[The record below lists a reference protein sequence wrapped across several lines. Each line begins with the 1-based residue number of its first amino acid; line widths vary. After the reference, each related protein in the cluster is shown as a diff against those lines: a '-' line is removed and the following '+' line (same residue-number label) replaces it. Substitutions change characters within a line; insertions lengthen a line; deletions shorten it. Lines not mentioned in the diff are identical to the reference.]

1 MKRVA
6 IIVLDSVGI
15 GELPDAAKYGDEGS
29 NTLVNIKK
37 EYPEFSVPNMAELG
51 LGNIEGEDI
60 CLLGKTDSPKGC
72 YAKMSEASNGK
83 DTTTGHWEISGIVT
97 ENPFPT
103 FTETGFP
110 KEVMDKFEKAIGRKT
125 LGNISASG
133 TAIINELGDEHVK
146 TGYPIIYT
154 SADSVFQIACHEDVI
169 PVDEL
174 YKMCETAREILVG
187 DYAVARVIARP
198 FIGNGNGNY
207 TRTERRKDFSL
218 APTSETILDLL
229 KAEGKS
235 VVAIGKIEDIFE
247 HRGMTVTDHTTNNH
261 DGIEKTIEY
270 LKKDFEGLLFTN
282 LVDTDMIYG
291 HRNDVKGYA
300 EAVMYFDSKLIE
312 KTIEYLKKDFE
323 GLLFTNLVDT
333 DMIYGHRNDVKGYAE
348 AVMYFD
354 SKLPEIKSAMKDD
367 DILIITADHGCDPTT
382 PSTDHSR
389 EFVPLLVYGKN
400 IKEGVNLGVRKQFSD
415 IAATVAE
422 YLGINETFGAE
433 SFLKDVIK

>member
-229 KAEGKS
+229 KAEVKS

-261 DGIEKTIEY
+261 DG
-270 LKKDFEGLLFTN
+270 
-282 LVDTDMIYG
+282 
-291 HRNDVKGYA
+291 
-300 EAVMYFDSKLIE
+300 IE

-389 EFVPLLVYGKN
+389 EFVPLLVYGKS

>member
-300 EAVMYFDSKLIE
+300 EAVMYFDSKL
-312 KTIEYLKKDFE
+312 
-323 GLLFTNLVDT
+323 
-333 DMIYGHRNDVKGYAE
+333 
-348 AVMYFD
+348 
-354 SKLPEIKSAMKDD
+354 PEIKSAMKDD

-389 EFVPLLVYGKN
+389 EFVPLLVYGKS

>member
-37 EYPEFSVPNMAELG
+37 EYPDFSVPNMAELG

-154 SADSVFQIACHEDVI
+154 SADSVFQIACHEDVT

-270 LKKDFEGLLFTN
+270 LN
-282 LVDTDMIYG
+282 
-291 HRNDVKGYA
+291 
-300 EAVMYFDSKLIE
+300 
-312 KTIEYLKKDFE
+312 KDFE

-422 YLGINETFGAE
+422 YLGINEMFGAE

>member
-37 EYPEFSVPNMAELG
+37 EYPQFSVPNMAELG

-72 YAKMSEASNGK
+72 YGKMSEASNGK

-300 EAVMYFDSKLIE
+300 EAVMYFDSKL
-312 KTIEYLKKDFE
+312 
-323 GLLFTNLVDT
+323 
-333 DMIYGHRNDVKGYAE
+333 
-348 AVMYFD
+348 
-354 SKLPEIKSAMKDD
+354 PEIKSAMKDD

-389 EFVPLLVYGKN
+389 EFVPLLVCGKN
-400 IKEGVNLGVRKQFSD
+400 VKEGVNLGVRKQFSD

>member
-15 GELPDAAKYGDEGS
+15 GALPDAAKYGDADS

-37 EYPEFSVPNMAELG
+37 EYPEFVVPNMAALG

-60 CLLGKTDSPKGC
+60 DLLGKVENPTGC
-72 YAKMSEASNGK
+72 YAKMHEASNGK
-83 DTTTGHWEISGIVT
+83 DTTTGHWEIAGIIT
-97 ENPFPT
+97 DNPFPT
-103 FTETGFP
+103 FTDTGFP
-110 KEVMDKFEKAIGRKT
+110 PEVMDKFEEAIGRKT

-133 TAIINELGDEHVK
+133 TAIINDLGDEHVK
-146 TGYPIIYT
+146 TGYPIVYT

-174 YKMCETAREILVG
+174 YKMCETAREILTG

-198 FIGNGNGNY
+198 FIGTSGNY

-218 APTSETILDLL
+218 APTSTTVLDLI
-229 KAEGKS
+229 KEKGMTVA
-235 VVAIGKIEDIFE
+235 AIGKIEDIFE
-247 HRGMTVTDHTTNNH
+247 HRGMTEADHTTNNF
-261 DGIEKTIEY
+261 DG
-270 LKKDFEGLLFTN
+270 
-282 LVDTDMIYG
+282 
-291 HRNDVKGYA
+291 
-300 EAVMYFDSKLIE
+300 IE

-354 SKLPEIKSAMKDD
+354 SKLPEIMSTMKDD
-367 DILIITADHGCDPTT
+367 DILIVTADHGCDPTT

-389 EFVPLLVYGKN
+389 EYTPLLVCGKN
-400 IKEGVNLGVRKQFSD
+400 VKEGVNLGIRKSFAD
-415 IAATVAE
+415 IGATVAE
-422 YLGINETFGAE
+422 YLGINENFGAE
-433 SFLKDVIK
+433 SFLKEILK

>member
-37 EYPEFSVPNMAELG
+37 EYPDFSVPNMAELG

-300 EAVMYFDSKLIE
+300 EAVMYFDSKL
-312 KTIEYLKKDFE
+312 
-323 GLLFTNLVDT
+323 
-333 DMIYGHRNDVKGYAE
+333 
-348 AVMYFD
+348 
-354 SKLPEIKSAMKDD
+354 PEIKSAMKDD

>member
-15 GELPDAAKYGDEGS
+15 GELPDAA
-29 NTLVNIKK
+29 NTETKVQIQLVNIKK
-37 EYPEFSVPNMAELG
+37 EYPDFSVPNMAELG

-300 EAVMYFDSKLIE
+300 EAVMYFDSKL
-312 KTIEYLKKDFE
+312 
-323 GLLFTNLVDT
+323 
-333 DMIYGHRNDVKGYAE
+333 
-348 AVMYFD
+348 
-354 SKLPEIKSAMKDD
+354 PEIKSAMKDD

>member
-51 LGNIEGEDI
+51 IGNIEGEDI

-110 KEVMDKFEKAIGRKT
+110 KEVMDKFEKAIGRKM

-154 SADSVFQIACHEDVI
+154 SADSVFQIACHEDII

-270 LKKDFEGLLFTN
+270 LKKDFEGL
-282 LVDTDMIYG
+282 I
-291 HRNDVKGYA
+291 
-300 EAVMYFDSKLIE
+300 
-312 KTIEYLKKDFE
+312 
-323 GLLFTNLVDT
+323 FTNLVDT

>member
-1 MKRVA
+1 MKRAA

-29 NTLVNIKK
+29 NTLVNIKRN
-37 EYPEFSVPNMAELG
+37 YPSLDLKNMCALD
-51 LGNIEGEDI
+51 LGNIEADGAE
-60 CLLGKTDSPKGC
+60 LLGKVDAPKGA
-72 YAKMSEASNGK
+72 YGRMFEASNGK

-110 KEVMDKFEKAIGRKT
+110 KELMDKFEAAIGRKT
-125 LGNISASG
+125 LGNYSASG
-133 TAIINELGDEHVK
+133 TVIINELGDEHVK
-146 TGYPIIYT
+146 TGYPIVYT

-174 YKMCETAREILVG
+174 YKICETARELLVG

-198 FIGNGNGNY
+198 FIGKGNGNY

-218 APTSETILDLL
+218 APTSTTVLDLI
-229 KAEGKS
+229 KEKGMDVA
-235 VVAIGKIEDIFE
+235 AIGKIEDIFE
-247 HRGMTVTDHTTNNH
+247 HRGMTMTNHTTNNN
-261 DGIEKTIEY
+261 DGIDKTIEF

-300 EAVMYFDSKLIE
+300 EAL
-312 KTIEYLKKDFE
+312 
-323 GLLFTNLVDT
+323 
-333 DMIYGHRNDVKGYAE
+333 
-348 AVMYFD
+348 MYFD
-354 SKLPEIKSAMKDD
+354 SKLPEIQAAMKDE

-389 EFVPLLVYGKN
+389 EYVPLLVCGKN
-400 IKEGVNLGVRKQFSD
+400 VKENVNLGTRKTFAD
-415 IAATVAE
+415 VGATVAE
-422 YLGINETFGAE
+422 YLGIDERFGAT
-433 SFLKDVIK
+433 SFLKDILK

>member
-37 EYPEFSVPNMAELG
+37 EYPDFSVPNMAELG

-133 TAIINELGDEHVK
+133 TAIINELGDKHVK

-270 LKKDFEGLLFTN
+270 LNKDFEGLLFTN
-282 LVDTDMIYG
+282 LVY
-291 HRNDVKGYA
+291 
-300 EAVMYFDSKLIE
+300 
-312 KTIEYLKKDFE
+312 
-323 GLLFTNLVDT
+323 T

>member
-60 CLLGKTDSPKGC
+60 CLLGKTDSPEGC

-154 SADSVFQIACHEDVI
+154 SADSVFQIACHEDII

-261 DGIEKTIEY
+261 DGIEKTI
-270 LKKDFEGLLFTN
+270 K
-282 LVDTDMIYG
+282 
-291 HRNDVKGYA
+291 
-300 EAVMYFDSKLIE
+300 
-312 KTIEYLKKDFE
+312 YLKKDFE

>member
-37 EYPEFSVPNMAELG
+37 EYPDFSVPNMAELG

-300 EAVMYFDSKLIE
+300 EAVMYFDSK
-312 KTIEYLKKDFE
+312 
-323 GLLFTNLVDT
+323 
-333 DMIYGHRNDVKGYAE
+333 R
-348 AVMYFD
+348 
-354 SKLPEIKSAMKDD
+354 PEIKSAMKDD

-422 YLGINETFGAE
+422 YLGINEMFGAE

>member
-15 GELPDAAKYGDEGS
+15 GELHDAAKYGDEGS

-218 APTSETILDLL
+218 APTSETILDML

-261 DGIEKTIEY
+261 DG
-270 LKKDFEGLLFTN
+270 
-282 LVDTDMIYG
+282 
-291 HRNDVKGYA
+291 
-300 EAVMYFDSKLIE
+300 IE

-400 IKEGVNLGVRKQFSD
+400 VKEGVNLGVRKQFSD